1 MYYTHSDITGLRLD
15 QQWRRAS
22 MQLDPTVYHCKR
34 LLQTLYRRQD
44 IRLRAFLEITCD
56 DSLSIGESLISSHP
70 LLTKILSIVPTAF
83 SKLGVNLKSSV
94 TDAGEDARIWA
105 RRFFVA
111 AAAHSALTK
120 LRRCSIGTVAEDP
133 GAVANSL
140 LILIVIRTIF
150 KYMNINFSD
159 SCASVVVEDCDLTLS
174 LIVEMSRHRSTSQL
188 MNPLD
193 FSRSICVIILT
204 GI

>member
-1 MYYTHSDITGLRLD
+1 MHYTHSDITGLRLD

-56 DSLSIGESLISSHP
+56 DSLSIGESLISSHH
-70 LLTKILSIVPTAF
+70 LLTKILSIAPTAF
-83 SKLGVNLKSSV
+83 AKLGVNLKSSV
-94 TDAGEDARIWA
+94 TDAREDARIWA

-120 LRRCSIGTVAEDP
+120 LRRCSIGTVAEAP
-133 GAVANSL
+133 GAVAKSL
-140 LILIVIRTIF
+140 LILIIIRVI
-150 KYMNINFSD
+150 
-159 SCASVVVEDCDLTLS
+159 
-174 LIVEMSRHRSTSQL
+174 
-188 MNPLD
+188 
-193 FSRSICVIILT
+193 
-204 GI
+204 

>member
-1 MYYTHSDITGLRLD
+1 MHYTHSDITGLRLD

-44 IRLRAFLEITCD
+44 IRLRAFLEIICD
-56 DSLSIGESLISSHP
+56 DSLSIGESLISSHH
-70 LLTKILSIVPTAF
+70 LL
-83 SKLGVNLKSSV
+83 NLKSSV
-94 TDAGEDARIWA
+94 TDAREDARIWA

-133 GAVANSL
+133 GAVAKSL
-140 LILIVIRTIF
+140 LILIIIRVI
-150 KYMNINFSD
+150 
-159 SCASVVVEDCDLTLS
+159 
-174 LIVEMSRHRSTSQL
+174 
-188 MNPLD
+188 
-193 FSRSICVIILT
+193 
-204 GI
+204 